1 MVTLKRVM
9 RASSIVEIQCPHGI
23 GHPTL
28 ESATRVADHHK
39 EWEGKWGKER
49 GMTREDGISAWTVH
63 GCDGCCKN
71 YKECR
76 GDMNG
81 KEDSS

>member
-9 RASSIVEIQCPHGI
+9 RASGIVEIQCPHGI

-39 EWEGKWGKER
+39 EWEGKWGRSE
-49 GMTREDGISAWTVH
+49 E
-63 GCDGCCKN
+63 
-71 YKECR
+71 
-76 GDMNG
+76 
-81 KEDSS
+81 